1 MGQGV
6 LPTMKTCKK
15 CNIEFPA
22 TAEYFY
28 KHTTTKDR
36 LRNDCKTCLLKSNY
50 DRVKLWKKKYP
61 EKDKEHTR
69 QAHRKYIS
77 IKQGLIHED
86 WTEKQLIDAYGANCY
101 LCNNPIDLSLSRI
114 GNNSDYSLWPDH
126 VIPRSMGGEN
136 TIRNVRPCHA
146 MCNRSK
152 HNKTYEEY
160 MLKVNSQDI
169 VIGSLS

>member
-1 MGQGV
+1 MV
-6 LPTMKTCKK
+6 HTMKTCKK

-36 LRNDCKTCLLKSNY
+36 LRHDCKTCLLKSNKA
-50 DRVKLWKKKYP
+50 RVILWKEKHP
-61 EKDKEHTR
+61 EKNREHTR
-69 QAHRKYIS
+69 QASRKYIA

-101 LCNNPIDLSLSRI
+101 LCNDPIDLSLSRK
-114 GNNSDYSLWPDH
+114 GKNSEYALWPDH

-136 TIRNVRPCHA
+136 TIKNVRPCHA
-146 MCNRSK
+146 FCNRSK

-160 MLKVNSQDI
+160 MLKVNSQQI